1 MYNPNTQ
8 KPFYLGGN
16 QTHQPNSTFLRDPP
30 SKIVTTWNKL
40 KLSVGQNRLTGAGAC
55 GGKMTVYGET
65 SKESNGD
72 CWINKRINRNDEMR
86 NETMTEFKIVEIIAR
101 RFNNGRE
108 ECQVQWA
115 ATWEVVDK
123 AFAEQQLYKEFI
135 EDLDEDEKAIG
146 KLKEL
151 KFSENRLI
159 T

>member
-1 MYNPNTQ
+1 
-8 KPFYLGGN
+8 
-16 QTHQPNSTFLRDPP
+16 
-30 SKIVTTWNKL
+30 
-40 KLSVGQNRLTGAGAC
+40 
-55 GGKMTVYGET
+55 
-65 SKESNGD
+65 
-72 CWINKRINRNDEMR
+72 
-86 NETMTEFKIVEIIAR
+86 MTEFKIVEIIAR

-115 ATWEVVDK
+115 VTWEVVDK

-135 EDLDEDEKAIG
+135 EDLDEDEKVIG